1 MHSALDLEVEVEQI
15 AARGGGGGGE
25 ADLWSRELTG
35 SRCRALRVNMQVGQV
50 TLSQGHQVTESAQ
63 IRLQGGDRLSCS
75 AHGDGQFGLGAR
87 AQMTGQLD
95 VEPVDG

>member
-1 MHSALDLEVEVEQI
+1 
-15 AARGGGGGGE
+15 
-25 ADLWSRELTG
+25 
-35 SRCRALRVNMQVGQV
+35 MQVGQV
-50 TLSQGHQVTESAQ
+50 ALTQGHQVTESAQ
-63 IRLQGGDRLSCS
+63 IRLQGGNRLSCS